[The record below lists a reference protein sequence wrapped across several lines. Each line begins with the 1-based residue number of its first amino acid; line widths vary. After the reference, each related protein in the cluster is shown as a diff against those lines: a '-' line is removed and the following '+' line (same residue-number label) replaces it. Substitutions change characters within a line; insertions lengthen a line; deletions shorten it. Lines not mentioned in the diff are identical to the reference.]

1 MTDPK
6 LPEPLP
12 AAGSTPE
19 PARQSPALRL
29 ARFYE
34 TLTPA
39 ALDGLGQL
47 YAPDARFKD
56 PFNEVV
62 GIAAIRRIFAHMF
75 ATTEAPRFEVTD
87 CIEQGGQAMQADM
100 VAGGEG
106 QAAADFTRQV
116 GQRAAGIVQYVEDL
130 VSTRQQGAAGL
141 GQANLAAE
149 AVEQAHAQLL
159 FQAGDALAYGRLG
172 QVQALAGFGKAAG
185 FGDGDKG
192 IEVGQIHGAL
202 RGCKDALSIHS
213 SSESFE

>member
-87 CIEQGGQAMQADM
+87 RIEQGGQAM
-100 VAGGEG
+100 
-106 QAAADFTRQV
+106 
-116 GQRAAGIVQYVEDL
+116 
-130 VSTRQQGAAGL
+130 L
-141 GQANLAAE
+141 GWT
-149 AVEQAHAQLL
+149 VH
-159 FQAGDALAYGRLG
+159 F
-172 QVQALAGFGKAAG
+172 
-185 FGDGDKG
+185 
-192 IEVGQIHGAL
+192 AL
-202 RGCKDALSIHS
+202 RGRALAVRGVTHLRFDAEGRVTLHRDYWDAAEELYEKLPVVGGLMRLIKRRLATS
-213 SSESFE
+213 STS